1 MATADV
7 AAQLPWKEPL
17 VLSAC
22 ADFLGTGLVVPM
34 LISTM
39 LAAGSAAASLLLSP
53 ETLGKELVP
62 DLVVA

>member
-1 MATADV
+1 M
-7 AAQLPWKEPL
+7 PL

-22 ADFLGTGLVVPM
+22 ADFLGTGLVIPM
-34 LISTM
+34 LIATM
-39 LAAGSAAASLLLSP
+39 LAAGSAAVALLLSP